1 MEGACSDRRSVQCR
15 ESARTD
21 RGAAVRL
28 CRRARAEPV
37 SARLV
42 SFDVAEALDDPTVFV
57 ATEVFEDA
65 AAREKQE
72 ALPEV
77 GAVMA
82 LLKGGALAAP
92 PDMAVY
98 EGVPVS

>member
-1 MEGACSDRRSVQCR
+1 MSRVSPNGPELRS
-15 ESARTD
+15 AF
-21 RGAAVRL
+21 AAVL
-28 CRRARAEPV
+28 EPSRSLPGV
-37 SARLV
+37 V
-42 SFDVAEALDDPTVFV
+42 SFDVAEALDNPTVFV

-98 EGVPVS
+98 EGVP

>member
-1 MEGACSDRRSVQCR
+1 MPAVIVVRFSVKCQPERASELRSAFANVLAPSRSVH
-15 ESARTD
+15 
-21 RGAAVRL
+21 GVI
-28 CRRARAEPV
+28 
-37 SARLV
+37 

-82 LLKGGALAAP
+82 LLTGGALAAP
-92 PDMAVY
+92 PNVAVY
-98 EGVPVS
+98 EGVPAG

>member
-1 MEGACSDRRSVQCR
+1 MIVVRFSVKCQPDRATELRSAF
-15 ESARTD
+15 SAVLAPSRSLP
-21 RGAAVRL
+21 GVI
-28 CRRARAEPV
+28 
-37 SARLV
+37 
-42 SFDVAEALDDPTVFV
+42 SFDVAEALDDSTVFV
-57 ATEVFEDA
+57 ATEVFENA
-65 AAREKQE
+65 VARETQE

-98 EGVPVS
+98 DAVPLS